1 MVTFNPYKRITIEEI
16 LNHEVVKAFHKP
28 EEEIACNKEIT
39 TSIDD
44 NRKFTVDEY
53 RKLIYGAASN
63 ADRAPMDN
71 SSTIIKSNSAK
82 YIKKPSELG
91 SSSNLLSKTLNEK
104 DKPELSKKYS
114 YDNLKTL
121 NKTTTEPKSTSLYNG
136 NHNTLG
142 SNHNNLNGSVDNG
155 AKKQ

>member
-1 MVTFNPYKRITIEEI
+1 MVTFNPRKRITIEEI
-16 LNHEVVKAFHKP
+16 LNHEAVKAFHKP
-28 EEEIACNKEIT
+28 EEEISCNKQIT

-63 ADRAPMDN
+63 ADRATMDN

-104 DKPELSKKYS
+104 EKTELSKKYS
-114 YDNLKTL
+114 YENLKAL
-121 NKTTTEPKSTSLYNG
+121 NKTTT
-136 NHNTLG
+136 
-142 SNHNNLNGSVDNG
+142 
-155 AKKQ
+155 